1 MHFREY
7 NEKGIALVIC
17 LLIMAVAAMLAV
29 GIATDS
35 TIDGQ
40 ISRNQRNLNKDFFI
54 ADGTNQ
60 LEVPRIS
67 KPNELPVTNITAPA
81 TLEDDD
87 TDNIDESVPGLP
99 TTIVDPPSYR
109 AFIRYHFYR
118 PTLSAGYSFN
128 MFNSYY
134 YSTRTRARRNN
145 LNKAGV
151 RTVQSKIGPKL

>member
-1 MHFREY
+1 MRIRAH
-7 NEKGIALVIC
+7 NESGIALVIC

-40 ISRNQRNLNKDFFI
+40 ISRNQRNINKDFFI

-60 LEVPRIS
+60 LEVPRIA
-67 KPNELPVTNITAPA
+67 KELPVTNITAPA
-81 TLEDDD
+81 TLEDD
-87 TDNIDESVPGLP
+87 TSDETVPGLP
-99 TTIVDPPSYR
+99 DTITNPTTYR
-109 AFIRYHFYR
+109 ALIRYHFYR

-134 YSTRTRARRNN
+134 YSTKTRTRRKS
-145 LNKAGV
+145 LNKTGV